1 MNTPESYSE
10 PGGSTETEDT
20 LSDLEKAR
28 SHLDVA
34 IKEYKKDSDLE
45 AFLLALRSV
54 AEAQGGLG
62 ELARRTGLNREHL
75 YRALSEDGNPQLSTV
90 DKILHGLGFR
100 FSVKLI
106 DSKQNHRVEE

>member
-1 MNTPESYSE
+1 MNTYE
-10 PGGSTETEDT
+10 PHSKTENSTEIEKS

-28 SHLDVA
+28 SYLDIA
-34 IKEYKKDSDLE
+34 IKEYEKDSDLE
-45 AFLLALRSV
+45 AFLLALRKV

-106 DSKQNHRVEE
+106 DSGQNH

>member
-34 IKEYKKDSDLE
+34 IRSCLADQVIRGTISRIIAARTIASDISGR
-45 AFLLALRSV
+45 RS
-54 AEAQGGLG
+54 
-62 ELARRTGLNREHL
+62 
-75 YRALSEDGNPQLSTV
+75 
-90 DKILHGLGFR
+90 
-100 FSVKLI
+100 
-106 DSKQNHRVEE
+106 